1 MPKSQDLHP
10 LDWQDHPEH
19 TWEKS
24 YHFFPMKK
32 LPADIVNWC
41 HSVLPLTFN
50 KHLFHLYQV
59 QRQLNKAIPGRELGW
74 AATFKR
80 RKTLQQ
86 NEEQSAPSGP
96 VAPTHQG

>member
-10 LDWQDHPEH
+10 LDWQDRPEH

-32 LPADIVNWC
+32 LPADIMNWC

-50 KHLFHLYQV
+50 KHLFHLNQV
-59 QRQLNKAIPGRELGW
+59 QRQLNQAIPDGELG
-74 AATFKR
+74 
-80 RKTLQQ
+80 
-86 NEEQSAPSGP
+86 
-96 VAPTHQG
+96 